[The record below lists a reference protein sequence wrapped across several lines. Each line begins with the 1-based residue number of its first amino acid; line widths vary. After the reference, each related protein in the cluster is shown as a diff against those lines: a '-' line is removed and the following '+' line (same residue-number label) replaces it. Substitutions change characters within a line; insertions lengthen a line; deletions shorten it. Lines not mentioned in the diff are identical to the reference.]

1 MKKIIT
7 TNGTVKPVPFKFL
20 MGTIILGAFFLT
32 GCKKDL
38 PHPSTEITVHNGSSI
53 QAAVDA
59 AGPGTVIRIEA
70 GVYQEAVTIDKSN
83 ITLIGLNGQKLEGV
97 TIQNPGDEE
106 NGITVS
112 ENGDGFVLKNV
123 TVKDFKE
130 NGVYLT
136 GVDGFLLSHVTA
148 INNGEYGLFPVH
160 STNGII
166 EECVATGHSD
176 TGIYVGQST
185 NVAINHSEAYA
196 NENGIEIENC
206 SNVIAEKNHSYN
218 NVAGMLV
225 ILLPGLQVKEPSG
238 IMLSKNQVENN
249 NHVNFAPPGGGFE
262 SVVPSG
268 CGILIVGTDKTIAQD
283 NQVTGNNF
291 TGIAVV
297 STIRLGALA
306 GLPPEAFADIEPNPD
321 GTRIVHNTVT
331 GNGTVNPG
339 LPLPAVDLLW
349 DGSGTDNCWS
359 KNTYGSSYPPTL
371 PACN

>member
-1 MKKIIT
+1 MKKNIT
-7 TNGTVKPVPFKFL
+7 THGAVKWIPFKLLTGTVILAFL
-20 MGTIILGAFFLT
+20 FAS
-32 GCKKDL
+32 CKKDL

-53 QAAVDA
+53 QAAVDI
-59 AGPGTVIRIEA
+59 AGPGTVIKIEA

-83 ITLIGLNGQKLEGV
+83 ITLIGLNGQKQEGV

-106 NGITVS
+106 NGITVTG
-112 ENGDGFVLKNV
+112 NGDGFVLKNV
-123 TVKDFKE
+123 TVKDFEE
-130 NGVYLT
+130 NGVYLS
-136 GVDGFLLSHVTA
+136 GVDGFLLSHVTT

-196 NENGIEIENC
+196 NVNGIEIENC
-206 SNVIAEKNHSYN
+206 SNIIAEKNRSYN

-225 ILLPGLQVKEPSG
+225 ILLPGLEIKESSG
-238 IMLSKNQVENN
+238 ILLSKNQVENN

-268 CGILIVGTDKTIAQD
+268 CGILIVGTDKTVAED
-283 NQVTGNNF
+283 NQVNGNNF

-297 STIRLGALA
+297 STVILGALA

-321 GTRIVHNTVT
+321 GTRIIHNTVT

-359 KNTYGSSYPPTL
+359 RNTYATSYPPTL